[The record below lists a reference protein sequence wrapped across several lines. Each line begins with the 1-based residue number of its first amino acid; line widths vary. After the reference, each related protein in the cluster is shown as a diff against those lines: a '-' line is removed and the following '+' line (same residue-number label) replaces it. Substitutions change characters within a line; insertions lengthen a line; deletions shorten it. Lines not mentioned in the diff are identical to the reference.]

1 MTGSRRRNIEEQ
13 NMKNEYKVDTMTV
26 ANPVNL
32 VANSF
37 QYDFP
42 NMVKIRT
49 GKHGVPKKATKGSAG
64 FDLRADLIN
73 PIVVNPNETVLVSTG
88 LSIELAEEVCAFIMP
103 RSGLAY
109 RKGITIPNSPGLI
122 DSDYRGDICVLLR
135 NDGNEPFIIEDGDRI
150 AQLMI
155 MPFINPSFVV
165 VDELSNTYRNTG
177 GFGSTGL
184 G

>member
-1 MTGSRRRNIEEQ
+1 
-13 NMKNEYKVDTMTV
+13 
-26 ANPVNL
+26 
-32 VANSF
+32 
-37 QYDFP
+37 
-42 NMVKIRT
+42 
-49 GKHGVPKKATKGSAG
+49 
-64 FDLRADLIN
+64 
-73 PIVVNPNETVLVSTG
+73 
-88 LSIELAEEVCAFIMP
+88 VCAFIMP